1 MKEFDA
7 IIGYTAV
14 KRELEQIADVLKNAS
29 PYEKLGVAPPRGL
42 MLHGEP
48 GVGKTLMAKALV
60 KASGRKYF
68 VCRKDQPNGDFIKA
82 IKKTFDQA
90 AAEAPSIVFL
100 DDMDKFSNGDERR
113 PDAEE
118 YVTVQSCI
126 DENRDKDVFVL
137 ATANNLRCL
146 PRSLLRAG
154 RFDRNIQIDAP
165 HGEDAERITAYYLS
179 QKKFVSDVDAQA
191 IARIMDGR
199 SCAELETVIN
209 EAGLYAGLERSESIT
224 MKHFMK
230 ACMKTIFNMPES
242 EPSEEDDCL
251 SNLCDTDSIFSQIR
265 YHEAGHAVVHE
276 LLFPGSV
283 TLVSVRGSGGHIGG
297 FTSYYDNPRVHP
309 AYRTKGKI
317 IAFLGGMAATEQ
329 VYGVHDWGASRDL
342 DRVFEIIRKLVVN
355 DCICGFHLHFSR
367 HRDSE
372 ELIARQEQAIAVE
385 VEKAF
390 RKAKEILVGNREFL
404 DAIAAELTQ
413 KEFLTALD
421 VKRIKAECHIAP
433 ASIGSI

>member
-1 MKEFDA
+1 MKEFNA

-14 KRELEQIADVLKNAS
+14 KRELEQIADVLKNAE
-29 PYEKLGVAPPRGL
+29 PYEKLGVTTPRGL

-48 GVGKTLMAKALV
+48 GVGKTLMAKALI
-60 KASGRKYF
+60 KASGRKCF

-90 AAEAPSIVFL
+90 AAEAPAIVFL

-126 DENRDKDVFVL
+126 DEIRDKEVFVL

-154 RFDRNIQIDAP
+154 RFDRSIQIDAP

-179 QKKFVSDVDAQA
+179 QKKFVSDVDAQT

-209 EAGLYAGLERSESIT
+209 EAGLYAGFERSESIT
-224 MKHFMK
+224 MEHFMK
-230 ACMKTIFNMPES
+230 ACMKIIFNMPES
-242 EPSEEDDCL
+242 GSSMEDDCL
-251 SNLCDTDSIFSQIR
+251 PNSGDGASFLSQIR

-283 TLVSVRGSGGHIGG
+283 TLVSVRGRDGHTGG

-329 VYGVHDWGASRDL
+329 VYGLHDCGASRDL
-342 DRVFEIIRKLVVN
+342 DQVFESIRKLVVN
-355 DCICGFHLHFSR
+355 DCTCGFHLHFSR

-372 ELIARQEQAIAVE
+372 ELIAGQEQAVAAE
-385 VEKAF
+385 VEKAY
-390 RKAKEILVGNREFL
+390 RKAKELLAGNREFL
-404 DAIAAELTQ
+404 DSIAAELAR
-413 KEFLTALD
+413 KDFLTALD
-421 VKRIKAECHIAP
+421 VKRIKSDCHIVPVSAG
-433 ASIGSI
+433 IL

>member
-1 MKEFDA
+1 M
-7 IIGYTAV
+7 
-14 KRELEQIADVLKNAS
+14 
-29 PYEKLGVAPPRGL
+29 
-42 MLHGEP
+42 
-48 GVGKTLMAKALV
+48 
-60 KASGRKYF
+60 
-68 VCRKDQPNGDFIKA
+68 
-82 IKKTFDQA
+82 
-90 AAEAPSIVFL
+90 
-100 DDMDKFSNGDERR
+100 
-113 PDAEE
+113 
-118 YVTVQSCI
+118 
-126 DENRDKDVFVL
+126 
-137 ATANNLRCL
+137 
-146 PRSLLRAG
+146 
-154 RFDRNIQIDAP
+154 
-165 HGEDAERITAYYLS
+165 
-179 QKKFVSDVDAQA
+179 
-191 IARIMDGR
+191 
-199 SCAELETVIN
+199 IN
-209 EAGLYAGLERSESIT
+209 EAGLYAGFERSKSIT
-224 MKHFMK
+224 MEHFMK
-230 ACMKTIFNMPES
+230 ACMKTIFDMPES
-242 EPSEEDDCL
+242 DSFMEDDCL
-251 SNLCDTDSIFSQIR
+251 PNPVDSNLFSQIR

-283 TLVSVRGSGGHIGG
+283 TLISARGKGKDIGG

-317 IAFLGGMAATEQ
+317 IAFLGGMAAIEQ
-329 VYGVHDWGASRDL
+329 VYGLHDCGASRDL

-372 ELIARQEQAIAVE
+372 ELIARQEQAIAIE